1 MDQQSITLGRSKPA
15 TLGSVRTRRAALWAA
30 LLLLLAPSS
39 PVHAQV
45 ARTVTN
51 GGFESNDPGGA
62 GAATF
67 QTFTSAA
74 VPGWETT
81 TNEIEL
87 WDNGFQGV
95 PSYQGNVFNELNAGA
110 TTAPL
115 YQDICLASGETLRW
129 SFAHRARTGGAATQT
144 ARMEIANSG
153 GTVLQTLASQ
163 ASTTAEGWNVN
174 SNAAGVTYSGASGL
188 QRLQMAT
195 SDTGG
200 VGNFLDD
207 IQLTLVPFLEYS
219 VATASGNENIPTAN
233 LPTLL
238 VSGNVP
244 TAFTV
249 PVTVTGGTATLGT
262 DYTTPGN
269 ASTYN
274 VTIPAGNYSL
284 QAIALGISIVNE
296 TEREFDE
303 TITLSVGTG
312 SNHIISSTGT
322 CGSAGRSTT
331 TYTIVND
338 DATRVAGTPPTLS
351 CPVGTT
357 IFDWDTKTW
366 AAGSTS
372 NSIAQAN
379 IGNIL
384 FGITNPNGVFLNN
397 ATYGG
402 QSPARQNAVTG
413 GLSPAQFSL
422 TQLVNLTSQSA
433 VATTTITLPTAV
445 PALQF
450 RMFDVDFASGQFAD
464 KVTVT
469 GTFGGVGVTPT
480 LTNGVANLVT
490 GNTAIGDAASADTSG
505 DGNIVV
511 TFSSPVDT
519 IVIAYGNHTTAPA
532 DPGQQQVTLHDINF
546 CNPQANVTIDKS
558 SNIVSDPVNGTT
570 NAKFIPGAI
579 VRYCIL
585 ATNNGSATTTAIAIT
600 DSLPGTVT
608 YIPGSMT
615 SATTCAAAGT
625 AEDDNASGGDES
637 DPFGM
642 QISGTTIG
650 GTAASIGPSAAFAMR
665 FNATV
670 N

>member
-1 MDQQSITLGRSKPA
+1 M
-15 TLGSVRTRRAALWAA
+15 
-30 LLLLLAPSS
+30 
-39 PVHAQV
+39 
-45 ARTVTN
+45 TN
-51 GGFESNDPGGA
+51 GGFESNNPAGNPGFEILPA
-62 GAATF
+62 NSVA
-67 QTFTSAA
+67 
-74 VPGWETT
+74 GWEAS

-87 WDNGFQGV
+87 WDTNFQGV
-95 PSYQGNVFNELNAGA
+95 PAHSGNVFAEMNANTQGS
-110 TTAPL
+110 L
-115 YQDICLASGETLRW
+115 YQNICLTNGETLRW

-144 ARMEIANSG
+144 ALFQIANSG
-153 GTVLQTLASQ
+153 GTILQSLATQ
-163 ASTTAEGWNVN
+163 ASTTAQAWNVN
-174 SNAAGVTYSGASGL
+174 SNTSGVTYTGATGL
-188 QRLQMAT
+188 QRVQFTT
-195 SDTGG
+195 SDAGS
-200 VGNFLDD
+200 VGNFLDSISLD
-207 IQLTLVPFLEYS
+207 ILPFLEYS

-233 LPTLL
+233 LPTLV

-269 ASTYN
+269 AATFN

-322 CGSAGRSTT
+322 CGSAGRATT

-338 DATRVAGTPPTLS
+338 DATRAAGTPPTLS
-351 CPVGTT
+351 CPAGTT
-357 IFDWDTKTW
+357 VFDWDTKTW

-379 IGNIL
+379 IGTIL

-402 QSPARQNAVTG
+402 LSPARQNAITG
-413 GLSPAQFSL
+413 GLTPAQFSL
-422 TQLVNLTSQSA
+422 TELVNLTSQSA
-433 VATTTITLPTAV
+433 VVTTTITLPTAV

-450 RMFDVDFASGQFAD
+450 RMFDVDFGAAQFAD
-464 KVTVT
+464 RVSVT
-469 GTFGGVGVTPT
+469 GTFGGVGVTPV

-490 GNTAIGDAASADTSG
+490 GNTAIGDATSADASAD
-505 DGNIVV
+505 GNVVV
-511 TFSSPVDT
+511 TFGSPVDT
-519 IVIAYGNHTTAPA
+519 IVITYGNHTTAPA
-532 DPGQQQVTLHDINF
+532 NPGQQQVTLHDITF
-546 CNPQANVTIDKS
+546 CNPQANVVIDKTS
-558 SNIVSDPVNGTT
+558 SIVSDPLNGTT

-625 AEDDNASGGDES
+625 AEDDNASGADES

>member
-1 MDQQSITLGRSKPA
+1 M
-15 TLGSVRTRRAALWAA
+15 
-30 LLLLLAPSS
+30 
-39 PVHAQV
+39 
-45 ARTVTN
+45 TN
-51 GGFESNDPGGA
+51 GGFESNNPAGNPGFEILP
-62 GAATF
+62 AA
-67 QTFTSAA
+67 S
-74 VPGWETT
+74 VPGWEAS

-87 WDNGFQGV
+87 WDSNFNGV
-95 PSYQGNVFNELNAGA
+95 PSHSGNVFAEMNANAQGS
-110 TTAPL
+110 L
-115 YQDICLASGETLRW
+115 YQNICLTNGETLRW

-144 ARMEIANSG
+144 ALFQIANSS
-153 GTVLQTLASQ
+153 GTILQSLATQ
-163 ASTTAEGWNVN
+163 ASTTAQAWNVN
-174 SNAAGVTYSGASGL
+174 SNTSGVTYSGATGL
-188 QRLQMAT
+188 QRVQFTT
-195 SDTGG
+195 SDAGS
-200 VGNFLDD
+200 VGNFLDSISLD
-207 IQLTLVPFLEYS
+207 ILPFVEFS
-219 VATASGNENIPTAN
+219 VASASGNENIPTAN

-244 TAFTV
+244 SAITV
-249 PVTVTGGTATLGT
+249 PVTITGGTATRGI
-262 DYTTPGN
+262 DYTTPGG
-269 ASTYN
+269 AATFN

-284 QAIALGISIVNE
+284 QAIATGISVINE

-303 TITLSVGTG
+303 TIAMSIGTA
-312 SNHIISSTGT
+312 SSYIISSTGT
-322 CGSAGRSTT
+322 CGSAGRSST
-331 TYTIVND
+331 TYTILND

-351 CPVGTT
+351 CPVGNT

-490 GNTAIGDAASADTSG
+490 GNTAIGDAASADTSA

-532 DPGQQQVTLHDINF
+532 DPGQQQVTLHDISF

-558 SNIVSDPVNGTT
+558 SSIVSDPVNGTT

-600 DSLPGTVT
+600 DSLPATVT
-608 YIPGSMT
+608 YIPGSLT
-615 SATTCAAAGT
+615 SATTCAATGT

-642 QISGTTIG
+642 QIGGTTIG
-650 GTAASIGPSAAFAMR
+650 GTAASIGPSTAFAMR